1 MKCMFQDCQ
10 FEATKIVPCK
20 IGMTEEHIDVHVC
33 KVHYDLLFNKSVNVS
48 MELKENE
55 NGR

>member
-10 FEATKIVPCK
+10 FEAAKIVPCK
-20 IGMTEEHIDVHVC
+20 MGMTGEHMDIHVC
-33 KVHYDLLFNKSVNVS
+33 KVHYDLLFNGSVNVS

-55 NGR
+55 NVR